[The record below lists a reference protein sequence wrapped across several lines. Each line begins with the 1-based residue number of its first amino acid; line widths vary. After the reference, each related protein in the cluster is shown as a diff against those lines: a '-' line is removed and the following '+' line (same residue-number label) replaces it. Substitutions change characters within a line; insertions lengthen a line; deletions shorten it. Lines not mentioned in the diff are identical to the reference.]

1 MVRQSL
7 RRAGAGAPFPCLNK
21 PRHVNRRLS
30 LPADRFVNHL
40 STFYRKF
47 HKKQAISGNQKAV
60 SNSLV
65 IFSKASDRRKII
77 SVGLMSFYSVIS

>member
-7 RRAGAGAPFPCLNK
+7 RRTGDGTPFPCLNK
-21 PRHVNRRLS
+21 LRLTNRQLS
-30 LPADRFVNHL
+30 LSADRFVKHL
-40 STFYRKF
+40 STFYNKL

-65 IFSKASDRRKII
+65 IFSKASQN
-77 SVGLMSFYSVIS
+77 

>member
-7 RRAGAGAPFPCLNK
+7 RRTGDGAPFPCLTK
-21 PRHVNRRLS
+21 PRLTNRQLS
-30 LPADRFVNHL
+30 LSADRFVKHL
-40 STFYRKF
+40 STFYNKL

-65 IFSKASDRRKII
+65 IFSKASQN
-77 SVGLMSFYSVIS
+77 